1 MAGDD
6 TSFFFFISF
15 SFGFLLFYVII
26 NFYKNYVIII
36 LLLLFFSMKII
47 FIFSCFGM
55 FRHVPECSMF
65 RVLSTPVEDR
75 TSGGRKLVFWKVSWH
90 GSRVSPLDHS
100 QSITQ
105 TLTGKKKFVIKKK
118 ICHEQKVLSREKK
131 IINKKLRL
139 ELY

>member
-1 MAGDD
+1 MW
-6 TSFFFFISF
+6 
-15 SFGFLLFYVII
+15 L
-26 NFYKNYVIII
+26 
-36 LLLLFFSMKII
+36 
-47 FIFSCFGM
+47 
-55 FRHVPECSMF
+55 
-65 RVLSTPVEDR
+65 VEDR
-75 TSGGRKLVFWKVSWH
+75 RSGGRKLVVWKVSWH

-131 IINKKLRL
+131 FMDKKLRL